1 LTLGSWPEERLA
13 PVGPALHLLV
23 VAAVSDSEL
32 HALGGRLA
40 AGSDPIVDQNARMAE
55 QHGGVR
61 PRRAWARTSNV
72 RLSSVRFAY

>member
-23 VAAVSDSEL
+23 VGAVSDSEL

-55 QHGGVR
+55 QHR
-61 PRRAWARTSNV
+61 RRAA
-72 RLSSVRFAY
+72 AA